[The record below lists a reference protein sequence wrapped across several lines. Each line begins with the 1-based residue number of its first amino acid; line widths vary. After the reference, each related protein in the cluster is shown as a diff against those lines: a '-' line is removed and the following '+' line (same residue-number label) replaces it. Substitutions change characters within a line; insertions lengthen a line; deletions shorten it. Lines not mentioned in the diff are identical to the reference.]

1 MSMLRSNSKLEQ
13 LADRIMMN
21 QNGTMNTIMNEFIF
35 KNNIKCPFCH
45 KIGHKVE
52 GCWTKRKIDSN
63 KTELIIFTKSNNKNK
78 KKAAKLLM
86 LKCAEKLSDIWILDS
101 GCTSH
106 TTIDKN
112 LLMDQEDKQIEFE
125 LANDVAYGSFSSNL
139 ISVRKLIEGGF
150 KINFE
155 ENLAQITKNE
165 ISFNLWIIDNKL
177 KNIIMNI

>member
-1 MSMLRSNSKLEQ
+1 MNRIDDKLTSIC
-13 LADRIMMN
+13 LLKKDRVGAKFVILDVSP
-21 QNGTMNTIMNEFIF
+21 Q
-35 KNNIKCPFCH
+35 
-45 KIGHKVE
+45 
-52 GCWTKRKIDSN
+52 
-63 KTELIIFTKSNNKNK
+63 LIIFTKSNNKK
-78 KKAAKLLM
+78 EKKAAKSLL

-125 LANDVAYGSFSSNL
+125 LANDVAYGGFSSNL

>member
-1 MSMLRSNSKLEQ
+1 
-13 LADRIMMN
+13 
-21 QNGTMNTIMNEFIF
+21 MNEFIEYDEKAKFQSQKKF
-35 KNNIKCPFCH
+35 KNNIKCPFRH

-63 KTELIIFTKSNNKNK
+63 KTELIIFTKSNNKK
-78 KKAAKLLM
+78 EKKAAKSLM

-125 LANDVAYGSFSSNL
+125 LANGNT
-139 ISVRKLIEGGF
+139 
-150 KINFE
+150 
-155 ENLAQITKNE
+155 ITSEKN
-165 ISFNLWIIDNKL
+165 W
-177 KNIIMNI
+177 

>member
-1 MSMLRSNSKLEQ
+1 MNSLY
-13 LADRIMMN
+13 MMKRPN
-21 QNGTMNTIMNEFIF
+21 LNLKKKF

-52 GCWTKRKIDSN
+52 GCWMKRKIDSN
-63 KTELIIFTKSNNKNK
+63 KTELIIFTKSNNKK
-78 KKAAKLLM
+78 EKKAAKSLL

-106 TTIDKN
+106 TTIGKN

-125 LANDVAYGSFSSNL
+125 LANDVAYGGFSSNL

-155 ENLAQITKNE
+155 ENLAQITKMKFHLIYGLLTTN
-165 ISFNLWIIDNKL
+165 
-177 KNIIMNI
+177 